1 MPKYENNEAKPD
13 HVIRVGNVELDLW
26 GRENEYGL
34 FYSGRLKRHYTDKS
48 EEAKVTYYLGDRDFN
63 DAISAL
69 SEGIRYTNE
78 KIANYRLQAAI
89 QPDAVNRDSS
99 SRKSQPKS
107 QPKTDTKS
115 ETKTSASQT
124 VGSSAPDAKAKNK

>member
-1 MPKYENNEAKPD
+1 VPKYENNEAKPD

-48 EEAKVTYYLGDRDFN
+48 DEAKVTYYLGDRDFN
-63 DAISAL
+63 DAISVL

-89 QPDAVNRDSS
+89 LPDAINRESS
-99 SRKSQPKS
+99 SRKSPPKS
-107 QPKTDTKS
+107 QPKTDARS
-115 ETKTSASQT
+115 EPKTPASPT
-124 VGSSAPDAKAKNK
+124 AGSSSPDAKAKNK